1 MTDKTLILI
10 KPDGVKNKHI
20 GDIINRFEERGFNI
34 LNVRMLTLN
43 SDQASDFYS
52 IHKEKPFFPELIDYI
67 TSGPIV
73 QVVLEGNS
81 AIEVVR
87 HMVVATN
94 SLKADSGTIRGDFG
108 LSHTENVIHASDSVD
123 SFNRELNILSNISV
137 SYTHL
142 TLPTTP
148 YV

>member
-10 KPDGVKNKHI
+10 KPDGVKKRHI
-20 GDIINRFEERGFNI
+20 GDIISRFEERGFNI
-34 LNVRMLTLN
+34 LHVRMLTMN

-52 IHKEKPFFPELIDYI
+52 IHKEKPFFSELIDYI

-87 HMVVATN
+87 QMVGATN
-94 SLKADSGTIRGDFG
+94 SLQAASGTIRGDFG
-108 LSHTENVIHASDSVD
+108 LSHTENVIHASDYVD
-123 SFNRELNILSNISV
+123 SFEREFNILSNI
-137 SYTHL
+137 
-142 TLPTTP
+142 
-148 YV
+148 

>member
-10 KPDGVKNKHI
+10 KPDGVKKRHI
-20 GDIINRFEERGFNI
+20 GDIISRFEERGFNI
-34 LNVRMLTLN
+34 LHVRMLTMN

-52 IHKEKPFFPELIDYI
+52 IHKEKPFFSELIDYI
-67 TSGPIV
+67 TSGSIV

-87 HMVVATN
+87 QMVGATN
-94 SLKADSGTIRGDFG
+94 SLKAASGTIRGDFG

-123 SFNRELNILSNISV
+123 SFEREFNILSNI
-137 SYTHL
+137 
-142 TLPTTP
+142 
-148 YV
+148 

>member
-10 KPDGVKNKHI
+10 KPDGVKKRHI

-34 LNVRMLTLN
+34 LNIRMLTLN
-43 SDQASDFYS
+43 SNQASDFYS
-52 IHKEKPFFPELIDYI
+52 IHQEKPFFPELIDYI

-87 HMVVATN
+87 HMVGATN

-123 SFNRELNILSNISV
+123 SFNRELNILSNI
-137 SYTHL
+137 
-142 TLPTTP
+142 
-148 YV
+148 

>member
-10 KPDGVKNKHI
+10 KPDGVKNHHI

-34 LNVRMLTLN
+34 LNIRMLTLN

-81 AIEVVR
+81 AIEGVR
-87 HMVVATN
+87 HMVGATN

-123 SFNRELNILSNISV
+123 SFNRELNILSNI
-137 SYTHL
+137 
-142 TLPTTP
+142 
-148 YV
+148 

>member
-10 KPDGVKNKHI
+10 KPDGVKKRHI
-20 GDIINRFEERGFNI
+20 GNIISRFEERGFNI
-34 LNVRMLTLN
+34 LHVRMLTMN
-43 SDQASDFYS
+43 SDQASNFYS
-52 IHKEKPFFPELIDYI
+52 IHKEKPFFSELIDYI

-87 HMVVATN
+87 QMVGATN
-94 SLKADSGTIRGDFG
+94 SLKAASGTIRGDFG

-123 SFNRELNILSNISV
+123 SFEREFNILSNI
-137 SYTHL
+137 
-142 TLPTTP
+142 
-148 YV
+148 

>member
-10 KPDGVKNKHI
+10 KPDGVKKRHI
-20 GDIINRFEERGFNI
+20 GDIVNRFEERGFNI
-34 LNVRMLTLN
+34 LNIRMLTLN

-52 IHKEKPFFPELIDYI
+52 IHKEKPFFPALIDYI

-87 HMVVATN
+87 HMVGATN

-123 SFNRELNILSNISV
+123 SFNRELNILSNI
-137 SYTHL
+137 
-142 TLPTTP
+142 
-148 YV
+148 